1 MNAKKLGNCGPTSCP
16 KIGIK
21 IHESGNEYSNN
32 PFVSQ
37 PNTNQINQIKTTHQ
51 SAKTNDLC
59 NTNNFDLNIEN
70 YSLKDIFR
78 LFSIQSEILDEETM
92 KQAKKFVLKTHPDKS
107 KLDPTYF
114 LFYSSAYK
122 KLYGV
127 YEFQNKS
134 TKKRIDQQT
143 ILMMEIIKY

>member
-1 MNAKKLGNCGPTSCP
+1 MNVKKLGNCGPTSCP

-21 IHESGNEYSNN
+21 IHESGTSSSSNSSSNN
-32 PFVSQ
+32 PFASQ
-37 PNTNQINQIKTTHQ
+37 SNQVKITPPQ
-51 SAKTNDLC
+51 SVKTNELC
-59 NTNNFDLNIEN
+59 NTNNFDLNIDN

-78 LFSIQSEILDEETM
+78 LFSIQSEILDEDVM

-107 KLDPTYF
+107 KLDPKYF

-127 YEFQNKS
+127 FEFQNKS
-134 TKKRIDQQT
+134 SKK
-143 ILMMEIIKY
+143 K